1 LPTIRKLRGTG
12 TSTYEWFEPE
22 DIIRVQN
29 QEWTRRYL
37 NQIEKATSNKNV
49 AKIEEMGQLFVRK
62 LEEELRNIM
71 DDKIRNLSK
80 SKQTSSEKEVSLST
94 DSEKRLKEIANAK
107 KIVEL
112 PKGEIRQ
119 KDGTIIQK
127 EKVVRAKDEEL
138 EKEAIFKRKL
148 RTLVMIAGLV
158 LVLSP
163 LVALALKILPP
174 IFEIIAYSAVS
185 LIVGAILLFVGIAPE
200 RTHAL
205 LEAKIDFSLHKRKE
219 EEN

>member
-1 LPTIRKLRGTG
+1 
-12 TSTYEWFEPE
+12 
-22 DIIRVQN
+22 
-29 QEWTRRYL
+29 
-37 NQIEKATSNKNV
+37 
-49 AKIEEMGQLFVRK
+49 MGQLFVRK